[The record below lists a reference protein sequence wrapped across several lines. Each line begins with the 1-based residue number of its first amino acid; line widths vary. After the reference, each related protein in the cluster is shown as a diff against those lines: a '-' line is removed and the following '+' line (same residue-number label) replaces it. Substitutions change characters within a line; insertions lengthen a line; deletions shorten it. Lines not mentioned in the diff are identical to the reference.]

1 MTLPATAKWILLALL
16 GIAIAIGVAIAAA
29 NLTSQQIGIANESV
43 SAGDALA
50 PALSVPGEE
59 SPRAHAPDREQGP
72 GEEEEPT
79 LPGESPTLAN
89 PEEPATEEPLPSGEE
104 PSSSQSEGAGED
116 HGHGPDGDD

>member
-1 MTLPATAKWILLALL
+1 VTLPATAKWILLALL
-16 GIAIAIGVAIAAA
+16 GLAIAIGVAIAAA

-59 SPRAHAPDREQGP
+59 TPRSNSPDREQGP
-72 GEEEEPT
+72 GEEEEST

-89 PEEPATEEPLPSGEE
+89 PEEPAIEEPLPSGEE
-104 PSSSQSEGAGED
+104 PSSSQSEGSGED